1 MECDGRAL
9 PTWGARIATWRRDHG
24 STSVGKGRSV
34 IYRVFMTDEDY
45 VVIDAD
51 SPEEAML
58 KLRDAGLE
66 PVKAESFPVQST
78 GLILEQ

>member
-1 MECDGRAL
+1 MER
-9 PTWGARIATWRRDHG
+9 
-24 STSVGKGRSV
+24 GRSV

-66 PVKAESFPVQST
+66 PVKAEPFLVQSN